1 MFGCNVRTLTGSVQ
15 RAARSTY
22 RAALGWGRLITL
34 WILCVRPT
42 AAPAPALSCTTTC
55 AHARLSK
62 LCMCMCMCMYV
73 KEHTYVTLSFYS
85 TPTKASR
92 RATPMAVPTCSTLA
106 VALWPTALAIPTP
119 GGGDSRRSYRKT
131 RAGREAAVELPRPRW

>member
-42 AAPAPALSCTTTC
+42 AAPAPACVVHNHMCACT
-55 AHARLSK
+55 L
-62 LCMCMCMCMYV
+62 V
-73 KEHTYVTLSFYS
+73 KVVHVH
-85 TPTKASR
+85 
-92 RATPMAVPTCSTLA
+92 VHVHVC
-106 VALWPTALAIPTP
+106 
-119 GGGDSRRSYRKT
+119 
-131 RAGREAAVELPRPRW
+131 